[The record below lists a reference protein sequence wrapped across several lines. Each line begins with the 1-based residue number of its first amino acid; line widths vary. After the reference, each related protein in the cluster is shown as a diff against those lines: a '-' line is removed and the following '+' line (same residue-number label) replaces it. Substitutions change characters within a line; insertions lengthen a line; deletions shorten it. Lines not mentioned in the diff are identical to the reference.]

1 MSINH
6 YCTRCSLTLTALD
19 GTSGQTV
26 YCPDCKSLNRV
37 PFPTDQRLG
46 QEGLTVPR
54 ANFLTWYSGAEPPHQ
69 KLAYENANAHLVRV
83 MELIDNREAMERQFA
98 QNLQSSIPASGTPSP
113 DTLGVEHTDLLQNA
127 YTCVRLSQSSMT
139 SKLRDH
145 AQEIQKLF
153 ARREGSRRLAPRV
166 FQRSFSE
173 VELELVSRELI
184 DICTCEDTLAL
195 FDQFENEAIRMLPP
209 EGLPEL
215 IEDYRTQFAEHVAVI
230 ETNTP
235 KIDIP
240 DGGPQASH
248 GGLPE
253 EIALA
258 VEAVELSVENLRVT
272 LRRYQ
277 EFGIKYLVKQERT
290 ILGDEMGLGK
300 TIEALGAMVHLEAT
314 ESASRFLVVAPA
326 SVIYNWQHEIQDRT
340 ELTCHILHGKERDRN
355 VANWNK
361 DGGIGVTSFST
372 LWSLDLDFT
381 EDIDL
386 LIVDEAHKVKNQSA
400 ERSQLTEKLANCSKR
415 VCLMTGTPLEN
426 HVSEFVNLIRI
437 CDTAIA
443 TELLSNSEQQTA
455 EQPAEKFR
463 DEIAPVYL
471 RRNQADVL
479 TELPESIEI
488 EEWVDLN
495 ADDRKHYD
503 DVKARWNIQD
513 RRQAA
518 NGTTSSSTKM
528 RRLAELI
535 ETYREEGRKV
545 IVFSNFINTLDLAA
559 AVAGEH
565 FSIRGSVPAKKR
577 MAICKQF
584 NQSDGFQ
591 VLIGQ
596 IEACGVGLNL
606 QSASAVILMEPQFK
620 PTTEWQAIARAKRM
634 GQTRKVMIHRLLAA
648 QTVDEHLSNLVKDK
662 AQSFDDYARES
673 SVKEFSSAAT
683 DDTEIERNHQLL
695 KREAQAQSPADP
707 R

>member
-1 MSINH
+1 MAINH
-6 YCTRCSLTLTALD
+6 YCSKCSLTLTALD

-26 YCPDCKSLNRV
+26 YCPECRSLNRV
-37 PFPTDQRLG
+37 PFPADQCLG

-54 ANFLTWYSGAEPPHQ
+54 ASFLSWYSGVEPPHQ
-69 KLAYENANAHLVRV
+69 KLAYKNASTHLVRV
-83 MELIDNREAMERQFA
+83 LELIDRREAMERQFA
-98 QNLQSSIPASGTPSP
+98 QNLQSSIPVSGPPSP

-139 SKLRDH
+139 TQLRDH
-145 AQEIQKLF
+145 VQKIQKLF
-153 ARREGSRRLAPRV
+153 ARRESSRRVAPRI
-166 FQRSFSE
+166 FHRDFSE

-184 DICTCEDTLAL
+184 DICTCEDAVAL
-195 FDQFENEAIRMLPP
+195 FDQFEDEANQMLPP
-209 EGLPEL
+209 EGLTEL
-215 IEDYRTQFAEHVAVI
+215 IDDYRTQFAEHVAVI
-230 ETNTP
+230 ETNSP
-235 KIDIP
+235 RIDIP
-240 DGGPQASH
+240 DGDPQAAH

-258 VEAVELSVENLRVT
+258 VEAVQLSVENLRVT

-300 TIEALGAMVHLEAT
+300 TIEALGAMVHLAAT

-340 ELTCHILHGKERDRN
+340 QLPCHILHGKERDSN
-355 VANWNK
+355 VDNWNK

-381 EDIDL
+381 ESIDL

-400 ERSQLTEKLANCSKR
+400 ERSQLTEKLAKCSKR

-443 TELLSNSEQQTA
+443 TELLSESEVSPA
-455 EQPAEKFR
+455 DQPVAVRFR
-463 DEIAPVYL
+463 DEIAAVYL

-479 TELPESIEI
+479 TELPDSIEI

-495 ADDRKHYD
+495 TDEREHYN
-503 DVKARWNIQD
+503 DVKERWNIQD

-518 NGTTSSSTKM
+518 NGTTSSCSKM
-528 RRLAELI
+528 RRLAELL
-535 ETYREEGRKV
+535 ETYRAERRKV

-559 AVAGEH
+559 SVAGEH

-577 MAICKQF
+577 LAICKRF

-634 GQTRKVMIHRLLAA
+634 GQTRSVVIHRLLAA
-648 QTVDEHLSNLVKDK
+648 DTVDENLRELVKGK

-683 DDTEIERNHQLL
+683 DDTEIDLSHQLL
-695 KREAQAQSPADP
+695 KMEA
-707 R
+707 